1 MNFSSFSPTQSL
13 RRFIVALL
21 LIAAACCLQAQT
33 ISGYVFDECTGSGLE
48 GAIIRISFNF
58 NGSPPGGWSIPTY
71 PDGSWNFSFFSSDPD
86 GPYYISVSGGAASPT
101 FYTYF
106 RNQGNQSN
114 FNFNLLPKNWSFTI
128 NGEAVSWQN
137 NPQSPHILCQN
148 QDNCL
153 QLTGLNG
160 EAFVPQAQH
169 CFQIRHYVPDPHS
182 GNPGQLLASSQCQ
195 NFARPQP
202 NEPCGDQA
210 FDINALLQGLPTIPP
225 LIRLELWHF
234 CCNQQCSPAE
244 TGLLNKEVVF
254 VEVKNIGPAQ
264 ACFMFEDPDGIN
276 LIMPGEDCENAV
288 AYCQVDVEVDGTCSS
303 GVIDQYW
310 ISVTEYDYNTCD
322 FIRILADGVS
332 NPTSINSLNDLD
344 GINLNNYVRDH
355 WVVDSNPIWPY
366 FYLTNFPNN
375 YEVTLF
381 VKNECGVYSKSGWFD
396 NSIQCLNQNQNGEK
410 TQIYSQPMSKKI
422 KQKESSLKIDVSPN
436 PISDISFIRF
446 QLPSDSKVLVKINN
460 ILGENLKSIALGVFS
475 KGINELPIDL
485 SELPSGRYM
494 LIFST
499 DTELKTQMIV
509 KY

>member
-1 MNFSSFSPTQSL
+1 
-13 RRFIVALL
+13 
-21 LIAAACCLQAQT
+21 
-33 ISGYVFDECTGSGLE
+33 
-48 GAIIRISFNF
+48 
-58 NGSPPGGWSIPTY
+58 
-71 PDGSWNFSFFSSDPD
+71 
-86 GPYYISVSGGAASPT
+86 
-101 FYTYF
+101 
-106 RNQGNQSN
+106 
-114 FNFNLLPKNWSFTI
+114 
-128 NGEAVSWQN
+128 
-137 NPQSPHILCQN
+137 
-148 QDNCL
+148 
-153 QLTGLNG
+153 
-160 EAFVPQAQH
+160 
-169 CFQIRHYVPDPHS
+169 
-182 GNPGQLLASSQCQ
+182 
-195 NFARPQP
+195 
-202 NEPCGDQA
+202 
-210 FDINALLQGLPTIPP
+210 
-225 LIRLELWHF
+225 
-234 CCNQQCSPAE
+234 
-244 TGLLNKEVVF
+244 
-254 VEVKNIGPAQ
+254 
-264 ACFMFEDPDGIN
+264 MFEDPDGIN